1 MARGTSY
8 PLSGLALLETIYAE
22 DIDGEYLQRLERRLR
37 RERMSHVHII
47 RGELRDSKLPRA
59 AVDVA
64 ILAHMYHE
72 IENHYELLY
81 RLWGSLAAGARVAVV
96 DVDKRT
102 ENHGTPPALL
112 RCEMAAMGS
121 RQVDFAQLAPADGY
135 LAVFV
140 PPEALPPLRRS
151 SPAGSETEPIRAGLT
166 ILGGSGSVGCRA
178 TTMTTR
184 LEKAA
189 RVWAVETTHRWKRF
203 SRSDTR
209 DRLGKAHPRSL
220 ANASPPMTI
229 IQPGQ
234 PHSARF
240 AR

>member
-1 MARGTSY
+1 MQKTSTV
-8 PLSGLALLETIYAE
+8 SICS
-22 DIDGEYLQRLERRLR
+22 RLEGRLR

-47 RGELRDSKLPRA
+47 RGEPRDSKLPRA

-72 IENHYELLY
+72 IENPYEFLY

-140 PPEALPPLRRS
+140 PPEALPPI
-151 SPAGSETEPIRAGLT
+151 AT
-166 ILGGSGSVGCRA
+166 IKPCR
-178 TTMTTR
+178 
-184 LEKAA
+184 
-189 RVWAVETTHRWKRF
+189 
-203 SRSDTR
+203 
-209 DRLGKAHPRSL
+209 
-220 ANASPPMTI
+220 
-229 IQPGQ
+229 Q
-234 PHSARF
+234 
-240 AR
+240 